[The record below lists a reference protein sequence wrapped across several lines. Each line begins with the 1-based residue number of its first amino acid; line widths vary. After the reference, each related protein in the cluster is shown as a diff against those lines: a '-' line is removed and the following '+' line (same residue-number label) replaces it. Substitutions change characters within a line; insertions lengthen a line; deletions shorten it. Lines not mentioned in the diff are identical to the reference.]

1 MSESAGWE
9 NYSKLILQQLEG
21 LSKGIDG
28 LREELQQMKQEITAL
43 KAREDKVQEIQNW
56 KQRIDEVVSPPQLD
70 KAMKEI
76 EELKLF
82 KTKAVTIFAV
92 VQFIMALAVAASKI
106 F

>member
-9 NYSKLILQQLEG
+9 NYSKLILQQIEG

-28 LREELQQMKQEITAL
+28 LREELQQMKQEITEL

-70 KAMKEI
+70 KAIKEI
-76 EELKLF
+76 EELRLF

-92 VQFIMALAVAASKI
+92 VQFAMATLLAASKI

>member
-1 MSESAGWE
+1 MSESTGWE
-9 NYSKLILQQLEG
+9 NYSKLILQQLEN

-28 LREELQQMKQEITAL
+28 LRDELQQMKQEITEL
-43 KAREDKVQEIQNW
+43 KAREDKIQEIQNW

-70 KAMKEI
+70 KAIREI
-76 EELKLF
+76 EDLRLF

-92 VQFIMALAVAASKI
+92 VQFAMAALVAASKV

>member
-76 EELKLF
+76 EELRLF

-92 VQFIMALAVAASKI
+92 VQFAMAALVAASKI

>member
-76 EELKLF
+76 EELRLF

>member
-76 EELKLF
+76 EELRLF

-92 VQFIMALAVAASKI
+92 VQFAMAALVAASKV

>member
-1 MSESAGWE
+1 MPESAGWE

-28 LREELQQMKQEITAL
+28 LRDELQSMKQEITEL
-43 KAREDKVQEIQNW
+43 KAREDRVQELHKW
-56 KQRIDEVVSPPQLD
+56 KERVDEVVSPPQLGR
-70 KAMKEI
+70 AMKEI
-76 EELKLF
+76 EDLKMF

-92 VQFIMALAVAASKI
+92 VQFVMAAAVAASKI

>member
-28 LREELQQMKQEITAL
+28 LREELQQMKQEITEL

-70 KAMKEI
+70 KAIKEI
-76 EELKLF
+76 EELRLF

-92 VQFIMALAVAASKI
+92 VQFAMATLLAASKI

>member
-28 LREELQQMKQEITAL
+28 LRDELQQMKQEITAL

-76 EELKLF
+76 EELRLF

-92 VQFIMALAVAASKI
+92 VQFAMAALVAASKI

>member
-28 LREELQQMKQEITAL
+28 LREELQQMKQEITEL
-43 KAREDKVQEIQNW
+43 KAREDKVQEIQQW

-70 KAMKEI
+70 KAIKEI
-76 EELKLF
+76 EELRLF

-92 VQFIMALAVAASKI
+92 VQFVMAAAVAASKV

>member
-43 KAREDKVQEIQNW
+43 KAREDKVQEIHSW

-70 KAMKEI
+70 KAIKEI
-76 EELKLF
+76 EELRLF

-92 VQFIMALAVAASKI
+92 VQFIMAAVVAASKV

>member
-28 LREELQQMKQEITAL
+28 LRDELQQMKQEITAL

-76 EELKLF
+76 EELRLF

-92 VQFIMALAVAASKI
+92 VQFAMAALVAASKV

>member
-70 KAMKEI
+70 KAIKEI
-76 EELKLF
+76 EELRLF

-92 VQFIMALAVAASKI
+92 VQFAMAALVAASKV